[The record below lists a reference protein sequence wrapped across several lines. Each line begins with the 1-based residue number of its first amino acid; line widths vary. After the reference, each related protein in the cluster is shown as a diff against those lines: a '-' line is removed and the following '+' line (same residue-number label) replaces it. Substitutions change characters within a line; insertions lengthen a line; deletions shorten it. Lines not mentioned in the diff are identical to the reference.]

1 MSSAIKAVIFDW
13 AGTVIDYGC
22 MAPVE
27 ALRSAFAGEGLEIS
41 DEDARR
47 DMGRAKLDHVRALLA
62 YPPVK
67 AHWTALKGK
76 EPAEA
81 DVERIYAALV
91 PLMAQAA
98 TRHAVLIPGAA
109 ALVEDLR
116 AQGIRVGSGTG
127 YTREM
132 MQGILAAAA
141 EQGYA
146 PDVVVCAGETP
157 SGRPSPLMTWKAL
170 IALDAWPASACVKV
184 DDAEVGVAEG
194 RAAGCWSVGL
204 AASGNGVGLSAEA
217 WRGLSET
224 RRRAL
229 RDASEASLRAAGAH
243 YVVDSVADLGPT
255 LVEIA
260 ARIAAGER
268 PDA

>member
-1 MSSAIKAVIFDW
+1 MPSTIKAVIFDW
-13 AGTVIDYGC
+13 AGTMIDYGC

-27 ALRSAFAGEGLEIS
+27 ALKSAFAAEGLDIS

-47 DMGRAKLDHVRALLA
+47 DMGRAKHDHVRALLA
-62 YPPVK
+62 YPPVT
-67 AHWTALKGK
+67 ASWTGLKGAAPT
-76 EPAEA
+76 ED

-91 PLMAQAA
+91 PLMAEAA
-98 TRHAVLIPGAA
+98 TRHALLIPGAA
-109 ALVEDLR
+109 ALVADLR
-116 AQGIRVGSGTG
+116 AQGVKVGSGTG

-132 MQGILAAAA
+132 MQGILNAAA

-157 SGRPSPLMTWKAL
+157 SGRPAPLMTWKAL
-170 IALDAWPASACVKV
+170 IEMDAWPASACVKV

-194 RAAGCWSVGL
+194 CAAGCWSVGL
-204 AASGNGVGLSAEA
+204 AASGNGVGLSSDA
-217 WRGLSET
+217 WRSLSET

-229 RDASEASLRAAGAH
+229 RDAAETSLKAAGAH

-255 LVEIA
+255 LSEIA
-260 ARIAAGER
+260 ARISAGDR
-268 PDA
+268 P

>member
-1 MSSAIKAVIFDW
+1 MPSTIKAVIFDW
-13 AGTVIDYGC
+13 AGTMIDYGC

-27 ALRSAFAGEGLEIS
+27 ALKSAFAAEGLDIS

-47 DMGRAKLDHVRALLA
+47 DMGRAKHDHVRALLA
-62 YPPVK
+62 YPPVT
-67 AHWTALKGK
+67 ASWTELKGAAPT
-76 EPAEA
+76 ED

-91 PLMAQAA
+91 PLMAEAA
-98 TRHAVLIPGAA
+98 TRHALLIPGAA
-109 ALVEDLR
+109 ALVADLR
-116 AQGIRVGSGTG
+116 AQGVKVGSGTG

-132 MQGILAAAA
+132 MQGILNAAA

-157 SGRPSPLMTWKAL
+157 SGRPAPLMTWKAL
-170 IALDAWPASACVKV
+170 IEMDAWPASACVKV

-194 RAAGCWSVGL
+194 CAAGCWSVGL
-204 AASGNGVGLSAEA
+204 AASGNGVGLSPDA
-217 WRGLSET
+217 WRSLSET

-229 RDASEASLRAAGAH
+229 RDAAETSLKAAGAH

-255 LVEIA
+255 LSEIA
-260 ARIAAGER
+260 ARISAGDR
-268 PDA
+268 P

>member
-1 MSSAIKAVIFDW
+1 MPSTIKAVIFDW
-13 AGTVIDYGC
+13 AGTMIDYGC

-27 ALRSAFAGEGLEIS
+27 ALKSAFAAEGLDIS

-47 DMGRAKLDHVRALLA
+47 DMGRAKHDHVRALLA
-62 YPPVK
+62 YPPVT
-67 AHWTALKGK
+67 ASWTGLKGAAPT
-76 EPAEA
+76 ED

-91 PLMAQAA
+91 PLMAEAA
-98 TRHAVLIPGAA
+98 TRHALLIPGAA
-109 ALVEDLR
+109 ALVADLR
-116 AQGIRVGSGTG
+116 AQGVKVGSGTG

-132 MQGILAAAA
+132 MQGILNSAA

-157 SGRPSPLMTWKAL
+157 SGRPAPLMTWKAL
-170 IALDAWPASACVKV
+170 IEMDAWPASACVKV

-194 RAAGCWSVGL
+194 CAAGCWSVGL
-204 AASGNGVGLSAEA
+204 AASGNGVGLSPDA
-217 WRGLSET
+217 WRSLSET

-229 RDASEASLRAAGAH
+229 RDAAETSLRAAGAH

-255 LVEIA
+255 LSEIA
-260 ARIAAGER
+260 ARISAGDR
-268 PDA
+268 P

>member
-1 MSSAIKAVIFDW
+1 MPSTIKAVIFDW
-13 AGTVIDYGC
+13 AGTMIDYGC

-27 ALRSAFAGEGLEIS
+27 ALKSAFAAEGLDIS

-47 DMGRAKLDHVRALLA
+47 DMGRAKHDHVRALLA
-62 YPPVK
+62 YLPVT
-67 AHWTALKGK
+67 ASWTGLKGAAPT
-76 EPAEA
+76 ED

-91 PLMAQAA
+91 PLMAEAA
-98 TRHAVLIPGAA
+98 TRHALLIPGAA
-109 ALVEDLR
+109 ALVADLR
-116 AQGIRVGSGTG
+116 AQGVKVGSGTG

-132 MQGILAAAA
+132 MQGILNAAA

-157 SGRPSPLMTWKAL
+157 SGRPAPLMTWKAL
-170 IALDAWPASACVKV
+170 IEMDAWPASACVKV

-194 RAAGCWSVGL
+194 CAAGCWSVGL
-204 AASGNGVGLSAEA
+204 AASGNGVGLSPDA
-217 WRGLSET
+217 WRSLSET

-229 RDASEASLRAAGAH
+229 RDAAETSLRAAGAH

-255 LVEIA
+255 LSEIA
-260 ARIAAGER
+260 ARISAGDR
-268 PDA
+268 P